1 MSYIALARKW
11 RPRTFSQLIGQ
22 EHISKALINSLNQQR
37 LHHAYLF
44 TGTRGVGKTSV
55 ARLLAKALNC
65 EQGIHSEPCLQC
77 QTCLSIEQGRFIDL
91 IEIDGAS
98 KTRVEDTREI
108 LENVQYTPTNGRFK
122 IYLIDE
128 VHMLSQHSFNA
139 LLKTLEE
146 PPEHVKFLLATTDPQ
161 KLPITV
167 LSRCLQFNLKP
178 ISAGL
183 ICEHLR
189 YVLQNEEHTF
199 EEQALPILAKAAQGS
214 MRDALSI
221 LDQAI
226 AMSDGLLQAEHVKNI
241 LGFTKQDYAL
251 RLLKALAEPQAQTL
265 LSISQDIAHEG
276 GDVLYVLEEMLNYLH
291 QISVSQHLPDQHP
304 LMPASADVL
313 TLRAQFSPEDVQL
326 FYQIGI
332 KGMEDIHLAP
342 TLSIGFEMT
351 LMRMYSFKPAPLA
364 PTPPLAYEQADT
376 HTETTINTSPARA
389 RTQAEQINPQE
400 QTPSLSKSHEATVAT
415 TPAQAEDW
423 TNILPK
429 LKLTGLALNAAKH
442 AELVKRE
449 GAEALF
455 RVATGHQSVFTPVII
470 NRIESALTQ
479 YFQTKTKLNLIHE
492 DVQNSPA
499 QQIERVQAKQQH
511 DAEAALKN
519 DDFFTQLIHDFS
531 GELIKD
537 SITSQEDNL

>member
-1 MSYIALARKW
+1 
-11 RPRTFSQLIGQ
+11 
-22 EHISKALINSLNQQR
+22 
-37 LHHAYLF
+37 
-44 TGTRGVGKTSV
+44 
-55 ARLLAKALNC
+55 
-65 EQGIHSEPCLQC
+65 
-77 QTCLSIEQGRFIDL
+77 
-91 IEIDGAS
+91 
-98 KTRVEDTREI
+98 
-108 LENVQYTPTNGRFK
+108 
-122 IYLIDE
+122 
-128 VHMLSQHSFNA
+128 
-139 LLKTLEE
+139 
-146 PPEHVKFLLATTDPQ
+146 
-161 KLPITV
+161 
-167 LSRCLQFNLKP
+167 
-178 ISAGL
+178 
-183 ICEHLR
+183 
-189 YVLQNEEHTF
+189 LQNEEHPF

-251 RLLKALAEPQAQTL
+251 RLLKALAEPEAQTL
-265 LSISQDIAHEG
+265 LSISRDIAHEG

-364 PTPPLAYEQADT
+364 PIPPLAYEQADT
-376 HTETTINTSPARA
+376 HTETTINTFPEHTQ
-389 RTQAEQINPQE
+389 TQAEQTNPQE
-400 QTPSLSKSHEATVAT
+400 QTPSLSKSHEETIATIPV
-415 TPAQAEDW
+415 PIAEDW

-429 LKLTGLALNAAKH
+429 LKLSGLALNAAKH

-449 GAEALF
+449 GAEVLF

-479 YFQTKTKLNLIHE
+479 YFQTKIKLNLIHE